1 MRRTRLKDPGNI
13 EAKALWQTRDRLTLL
28 GDGILRYRNY
38 KGRPTADSP
47 LGKNQNLVVVLP
59 RSLRRKFLQ
68 IVHDSPLE
76 GHMGRDRTWDRTRGL
91 VWWPGVKADV
101 TKYVAGCDVCQR
113 VKHGSKRKA
122 PLEKTDIP
130 KQRFQRIQMDFVGP
144 VQASVPEGLTYV
156 LAIQDVLTRYV
167 KLVAT
172 SDNSAETA
180 VRVLIDE
187 WITQFDIPE
196 VIGSDQGPH
205 FTATVFEATC
215 KELGIEHARGSP
227 EHPQSQGQVERQ
239 NQLFGNIRAVCN
251 RNPASWPRAMR
262 SVMFAHNTSVN
273 KTTGMSPY
281 ELVFKQQA
289 RRPETFFLPKAPV
302 SSDEEWTPENI
313 HKGAVASQVRPDTQ
327 KLDDVTIQ
335 LVKRRISVEQDK
347 RRKSTKPSMNRPFKI
362 GEGVRT
368 RLTATERNSRGGKK
382 MADLKSKRFII
393 VERHNNTYKL

>member
-1 MRRTRLKDPGNI
+1 
-13 EAKALWQTRDRLTLL
+13 
-28 GDGILRYRNY
+28 
-38 KGRPTADSP
+38 
-47 LGKNQNLVVVLP
+47 
-59 RSLRRKFLQ
+59 
-68 IVHDSPLE
+68 
-76 GHMGRDRTWDRTRGL
+76 
-91 VWWPGVKADV
+91 
-101 TKYVAGCDVCQR
+101 
-113 VKHGSKRKA
+113 
-122 PLEKTDIP
+122 
-130 KQRFQRIQMDFVGP
+130 MDFVGP

-289 RRPETFFLPKAPV
+289 RRPETFFLPKVPV
-302 SSDEEWTPENI
+302 SSDEEWISENV
-313 HKGAVASQVRPDTQ
+313 HKGAVASQVRSDKQ
-327 KLDDVTIQ
+327 KLDDVFQ
-335 LVKRRISVEQDK
+335 MVKRRISVQQDK
-347 RRKSTKPSMNRPFKI
+347 RKVVDEPSI
-362 GEGVRT
+362 QD
-368 RLTATERNSRGGKK
+368 RGGGGS
-382 MADLKSKRFII
+382 SKAAHGKRAEQQRRKENGRF
-393 VERHNNTYKL
+393 EE